1 MDIKIF
7 DGEHAFL
14 SNFYN
19 APVNYGLT
27 YGNAEAAYQ
36 AQKTL
41 NFDTKIEFTEYNG
54 GKAKR
59 MAKKLDA
66 RADWQ
71 EIRLA
76 VMSDIVF
83 AKFFQNLNLAAKLLA
98 TGDANLIEGNDWHDT
113 FWGVDLLTG
122 EGENHLGK
130 ILMAVRGELNHPE
143 IMAADMKKIW
153 LTRFT
158 LPQDTIY
165 RFSGGELNFARKYEF
180 THKDF
185 NCGIDG
191 LMYHF
196 RGRQFTDLSFRDGDI
211 VKEIDDR
218 FGTVQQIRLHE
229 DGTKFFYRSEDIP
242 VFDSGDAEW
251 DNVEETIIYRDAAG
265 VHIIGSRHGWQIP
278 KIFICAGLQTSTPA
292 LAEIVAHLA

>member
-7 DGEHAFL
+7 DDRYAFL

-27 YGNAEAAYQ
+27 YSNAEAAYQ

-41 NFDTKIEFTEYNG
+41 KSDTKIEFTEYNG

-59 MAKKLDA
+59 MAKKLEV

-83 AKFFQNLNLAAKLLA
+83 TKFFQHHALAAKLLA

-113 FWGVDLLTG
+113 FWGVDWATG

-130 ILMAVRGELNHPE
+130 ILMSVRAELNHPE
-143 IMAADMKKIW
+143 IMAADMKKFW
-153 LTRFT
+153 FTRFT
-158 LPQDTIY
+158 LPENTTY
-165 RFSGGELNFARKYEF
+165 RLSGGKLNFARKYEF
-180 THKDF
+180 THKEF
-185 NCGIDG
+185 KRGIDG

-196 RGRQFTDLSFRDGDI
+196 RGRQFTDLSFRDGDL
-211 VKEIDDR
+211 VKEIDNH
-218 FGTVQQIRLHE
+218 FGIVQQIRLHE
-229 DGTKFFYRSEDIP
+229 DGTNFFYRSEDIP

-278 KIFICAGLQTSTPA
+278 KIFIFAHLQTSTPA
-292 LAEIVAHLA
+292 FAEILAHLD